1 MYTGEEL
8 TLDLSPTERNL
19 STTQEIQL
27 LEDLQVSEMSLLLV
41 RCLVHRADL
50 IQQGQ
55 REQHQYIDH

>member
-1 MYTGEEL
+1 M
-8 TLDLSPTERNL
+8 NL

-27 LEDLQVSEMSLLLV
+27 LEDLQASEMSLEMSLLLV

-55 REQHQYIDH
+55 REQHQHIDH